1 MALVGRE
8 DETLGDPIVT
18 SGTARK
24 GNCLEG
30 RINPEKPGMNMHAER
45 GFCKLLAQHQA
56 AAECPT
62 AVMYTKIFLPGAGQC
77 HERRLYCAA
86 YAKGP

>member
-30 RINPEKPGMNMHAER
+30 RINPEKPGLNMHAER
-45 GFCKLLAQHQA
+45 GFCKLL
-56 AAECPT
+56 CP
-62 AVMYTKIFLPGAGQC
+62 APG
-77 HERRLYCAA
+77 RR
-86 YAKGP
+86 